1 MTGHTEFSAVE
12 RVPFA
17 SGESFGNVGR
27 YERLT
32 GKVTFTFDPKC
43 ERDQK
48 IVDLALAPADED
60 GLVKCRADFCILK
73 PMDLAAG
80 NRRLLF
86 EFVNRGN
93 KRILQ
98 FFNDAPPGNMPI
110 GSADAG
116 NGFLFRQGYTV
127 VWLGWQGDLWPG
139 DDRAVLEVPVVRM
152 ADRNITGEVFAEF
165 VASSKGVKVFPLS
178 AATTA
183 RSYSAAS
190 R

>member
-1 MTGHTEFSAVE
+1 MTDLAEFSTVE

-32 GKVTFTFDPKC
+32 GKVTLTFDPKC

-48 IVDLALAPADED
+48 IVDLALVPADED
-60 GLVKCRADFCILK
+60 EFAKCRADFCILK

-98 FFNDAPPGNMPI
+98 FFK
-110 GSADAG
+110 
-116 NGFLFRQGYTV
+116 
-127 VWLGWQGDLWPG
+127 
-139 DDRAVLEVPVVRM
+139 E
-152 ADRNITGEVFAEF
+152 
-165 VASSKGVKVFPLS
+165 
-178 AATTA
+178 
-183 RSYSAAS
+183 
-190 R
+190 